1 MKKLVYLL
9 AVSFG
14 ASMFAACGNSDKAAE
29 AADTVAVEEVAI
41 EEVAAPADSAAAV
54 ADSAAVV
61 ADSAA
66 VVK

>member
-29 AADTVAVEEVAI
+29 AADTVAVEEAAI
-41 EEVAAPADSAAAV
+41 EEVATVDTNAAV
-54 ADSAAVV
+54 VDSAAVV

>member
-41 EEVAAPADSAAAV
+41 EEVATVDTAAV
-54 ADSAAVV
+54 VDSAAVV

>member
-61 ADSAA
+61 
-66 VVK
+66 K

>member
-41 EEVAAPADSAAAV
+41 EEVATVDSAAV